1 MVVAQAC
8 VDSTTSSDYSRIRP
22 NGAENQQKG
31 HTMSLQDRLANDLK
45 TAMKAKDQ
53 LRMDVIRMIKAALL
67 NKEIELKKNLDD
79 AEMSKV
85 MTTMLK
91 QRRESIEQYQK
102 AKRDDLAAKE
112 IKEIAIIEG
121 YLPKAAS
128 PEDIAKAVDDAVK
141 ETGAA
146 SMKDMGNLMK
156 AVMAKLAGQTLDGKQ
171 VSDLVRS
178 KLAK

>member
-1 MVVAQAC
+1 
-8 VDSTTSSDYSRIRP
+8 
-22 NGAENQQKG
+22 
-31 HTMSLQDRLANDLK
+31 MSLPDRLTNDLK
-45 TAMKAKDQ
+45 KAMKAKDQ

-128 PEDIAKAVDDAVK
+128 TEDIAQAVDATIK
-141 ETGAA
+141 ETGAS
-146 SMKDMGNLMK
+146 SMKDMGNVMK
-156 AVMAKLAGQTLDGKQ
+156 AVMVKLAGQTVDGKQ
-171 VSDLVRS
+171 VSDLVKS
-178 KLAK
+178 KLSK

>member
-1 MVVAQAC
+1 
-8 VDSTTSSDYSRIRP
+8 
-22 NGAENQQKG
+22 
-31 HTMSLQDRLANDLK
+31 MSLQDRLANDLK
-45 TAMKAKDQ
+45 EAMKAKDQ

-102 AKRDDLAAKE
+102 ANRDDLAAKE
-112 IKEIAIIEG
+112 IKEIAIIEN

-128 PEDIAKAVDDAVK
+128 PEDITWAVEAAIR
-141 ETGAA
+141 ETGA
-146 SMKDMGNLMK
+146 STMKDMGNLMK
-156 AVMAKLAGQTLDGKQ
+156 AVMAKLAGQTVDGKH
-171 VSDLVRS
+171 VSDLVKS
-178 KLAK
+178 KLGKG

>member
-1 MVVAQAC
+1 
-8 VDSTTSSDYSRIRP
+8 
-22 NGAENQQKG
+22 
-31 HTMSLQDRLANDLK
+31 MSLPDRLSNDLK
-45 TAMKAKDQ
+45 EAMKAKDQ

-112 IKEIAIIEG
+112 IREIAIIEG

-128 PEDIAKAVDDAVK
+128 GP
-141 ETGAA
+141 
-146 SMKDMGNLMK
+146 SP
-156 AVMAKLAGQTLDGKQ
+156 
-171 VSDLVRS
+171 
-178 KLAK
+178 

>member
-1 MVVAQAC
+1 
-8 VDSTTSSDYSRIRP
+8 
-22 NGAENQQKG
+22 
-31 HTMSLQDRLANDLK
+31 MSLHDRLSDDLK
-45 TAMKAKDQ
+45 TAMKARDQ

-128 PEDIAKAVDDAVK
+128 TEDITQAIDAAVK
-141 ETGAA
+141 ETGAS

-156 AVMAKLAGQTLDGKQ
+156 AVMVKLAGQTVDGKQ
-171 VSDLVRS
+171 VSELVKSRLS
-178 KLAK
+178 KP

>member
-1 MVVAQAC
+1 
-8 VDSTTSSDYSRIRP
+8 
-22 NGAENQQKG
+22 
-31 HTMSLQDRLANDLK
+31 MSLHDRLADDLK

-85 MTTMLK
+85 MTTLVK

-128 PEDIAKAVDDAVK
+128 PEAIAQAVDAAIK
-141 ETGAA
+141 ETGAS
-146 SMKDMGNLMK
+146 SMKDMGNVMK
-156 AVMAKLAGQTLDGKQ
+156 AVMARLAGLTIDGKQ
-171 VSDLVRS
+171 VSDLVKS
-178 KLAK
+178 KLSK

>member
-1 MVVAQAC
+1 
-8 VDSTTSSDYSRIRP
+8 
-22 NGAENQQKG
+22 
-31 HTMSLQDRLANDLK
+31 MSLPDRLTNDLK
-45 TAMKAKDQ
+45 EAMKAKDQ

-102 AKRDDLAAKE
+102 AKRNDLAAKE

-128 PEDIAKAVDDAVK
+128 AEDIAQAIDAVIK
-141 ETGAA
+141 ETGAS
-146 SMKDMGNLMK
+146 SMKDMGNVMK
-156 AVMAKLAGQTLDGKQ
+156 AVMVKLAGQTVDGKQ
-171 VSDLVRS
+171 VSDLVKS
-178 KLAK
+178 KLSK

>member
-1 MVVAQAC
+1 MVK
-8 VDSTTSSDYSRIRP
+8 DYSRPHLNR
-22 NGAENQQKG
+22 AVKQQKG
-31 HTMSLQDRLANDLK
+31 IPMSLHDRLSDDLK

-102 AKRDDLAAKE
+102 ARRDDLVAKE

-128 PEDIAKAVDDAVK
+128 AEDIAQAVDAAIK
-141 ETGAA
+141 ETGAS
-146 SMKDMGNLMK
+146 SMKDMGNVMK
-156 AVMAKLAGQTLDGKQ
+156 AVMVKLAGQTVDGKQ
-171 VSDLVRS
+171 ISDLVKS
-178 KLAK
+178 KLSKG

>member
-1 MVVAQAC
+1 
-8 VDSTTSSDYSRIRP
+8 
-22 NGAENQQKG
+22 
-31 HTMSLQDRLANDLK
+31 MSLQDRLANDLK
-45 TAMKAKDQ
+45 AAMKAKDQ

-85 MTTMLK
+85 MTTLVK
-91 QRRESIEQYQK
+91 QRRESVEQFQK

-128 PEDIAKAVDDAVK
+128 PDEIAQAVDAAVK
-141 ETGAA
+141 ETGAS

-156 AVMAKLAGQTLDGKQ
+156 ATMAKLAGKTVDGKQ
-171 VSDLVRS
+171 VSDLVKS
-178 KLAK
+178 KLSK

>member
-1 MVVAQAC
+1 
-8 VDSTTSSDYSRIRP
+8 
-22 NGAENQQKG
+22 
-31 HTMSLQDRLANDLK
+31 MSLPDRLSEDLK

-128 PEDIAKAVDDAVK
+128 PEDIASAVDAAIK
-141 ETGAA
+141 ETGAS

-156 AVMAKLAGQTLDGKQ
+156 VVMAKLAGQTVDGKQ
-171 VSDLVRS
+171 VSDLVKS
-178 KLAK
+178 KLSKG

>member
-1 MVVAQAC
+1 
-8 VDSTTSSDYSRIRP
+8 
-22 NGAENQQKG
+22 
-31 HTMSLQDRLANDLK
+31 MSLQDRLANDLK

-67 NKEIELKKNLDD
+67 NKEIELKKDLDD

-91 QRRESIEQYQK
+91 QRRESIEQFQK

-128 PEDIAKAVDDAVK
+128 PEDIAQAVDAAIK
-141 ETGAA
+141 ETGAS
-146 SMKDMGNLMK
+146 SMKDMGNVMK
-156 AVMAKLAGQTLDGKQ
+156 AVMVRLAGQTVDGKQ
-171 VSDLVRS
+171 VSDLVKS
-178 KLAK
+178 KLSKA

>member
-1 MVVAQAC
+1 
-8 VDSTTSSDYSRIRP
+8 
-22 NGAENQQKG
+22 
-31 HTMSLQDRLANDLK
+31 MSLPDRLSNDLK
-45 TAMKAKDQ
+45 EAMKAKDQ

-85 MTTMLK
+85 MTNMLK

-102 AKRDDLAAKE
+102 ARRDDLAAKE

-128 PEDIAKAVDDAVK
+128 PEAIAQAVDTAIT
-141 ETGAA
+141 ETGAS

-156 AVMAKLAGQTLDGKQ
+156 AVMAKLAGQTVDGKH

-178 KLAK
+178 RLSKV

>member
-1 MVVAQAC
+1 
-8 VDSTTSSDYSRIRP
+8 
-22 NGAENQQKG
+22 
-31 HTMSLQDRLANDLK
+31 MSLHDRLSDDLK
-45 TAMKAKDQ
+45 TAMKARDQ

-128 PEDIAKAVDDAVK
+128 TEDIALAIDTAIK
-141 ETGAA
+141 ETGAS

-156 AVMAKLAGQTLDGKQ
+156 AVMVKLAGQTVDGKQ
-171 VSDLVRS
+171 VSDLVKSRLS
-178 KLAK
+178 KP